1 MDAEAFEKRKVEV
14 LNMMK
19 KANEKQSLYINRL
32 SYTLYKLC
40 GCENKKIIIF
50 PDEAEQ
56 LPADMAEDMIKELKQ
71 KIYNKELENYVYP
84 FLYHMDQLKEIK
96 PIEISQYKKIEKVK
110 PVGTTLCVIT
120 TDGEE
125 YQINGNSKLLIGKKE
140 SSIKE
145 VYEALVRAINYDLGV
160 RLYVS
165 DNLNSISVEDQEKDT
180 VVASYIQLINKIIE
194 IMGNKMP
201 ISWDNKYKPDH
212 LIKLHRYI
220 EMRDKDVA
228 VKFKAIMENTQESQE
243 FCILLKAGQE
253 HYYGLKEEE

>member
-1 MDAEAFEKRKVEV
+1 
-14 LNMMK
+14 MMK

-71 KIYNKELENYVYP
+71 KIYKKELENYVFPY
-84 FLYHMDQLKEIK
+84 LYQTDKLEEIK
-96 PIEISQYKKIEKVK
+96 SIKIGQYKKIEKVK
-110 PVGTTLCVIT
+110 PVDTTLYVVT

-125 YQINGNSKLLIGKKE
+125 YRINGNSKLLIGKTE
-140 SSIKE
+140 SSLQQ
-145 VYEALVRAINYDLGV
+145 VYEALVKAINYDKGV

-165 DNLNSISVEDQEKDT
+165 DNLASISVKDQERDT
-180 VVASYIQLINKIIE
+180 YIASIIEIINAIIE

-201 ISWDNKYKPDH
+201 ISWDNKYKPEH
-212 LIKLHRYI
+212 IVKLQIYI
-220 EMRDKDVA
+220 NERNQDVA
-228 VKFKAIMENTQESQE
+228 AKFKAVMGNAQQAQD
-243 FCILLKAGQE
+243 FCTLLKAGQE
-253 HYYGLKEEE
+253 HYFGLTEKE